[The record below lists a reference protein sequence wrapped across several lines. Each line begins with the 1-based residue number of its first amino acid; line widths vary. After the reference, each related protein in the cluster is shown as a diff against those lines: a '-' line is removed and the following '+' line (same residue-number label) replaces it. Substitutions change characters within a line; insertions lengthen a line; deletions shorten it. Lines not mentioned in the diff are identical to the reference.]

1 MHTQQEH
8 THFLNAQIF
17 YVHVCSRFRT
27 CTDASTQANKGIYGP
42 HVGSHIN
49 IINLN
54 YIGLFVYQPAW
65 TQISQSILQWRI
77 INS

>member
-8 THFLNAQIF
+8 PHLLNAQIL
-17 YVHVCSRFRT
+17 YVHVCTFPT
-27 CTDASTQANKGIYGP
+27 CTAASTQANKGIYGP
-42 HVGSHIN
+42 HEGSHIN

-54 YIGLFVYQPAW
+54 YIGLFVYQLAP
-65 TQISQSILQWRI
+65 TQISQGILQWRI

>member
-8 THFLNAQIF
+8 VHSLNAQIF
-17 YVHVCSRFRT
+17 YVHVCTFPT

-42 HVGSHIN
+42 HEGSHI
-49 IINLN
+49 
-54 YIGLFVYQPAW
+54 YIGLFVYQPAQ
-65 TQISQSILQWRI
+65 TQISQGILYWRI